1 MLYFNAIPNILT
13 SDGKGNNIIL
23 KNLMIRSEIMPTLLK
38 NPLVFYSYDIQEG
51 DTPEII
57 AHKYYGDS
65 YRYWIILFANQIMD
79 PQWNWPLTNNQF
91 QKYIY
96 EKYIADA
103 TEQSM
108 DIRVYLNT
116 VKEYRKTIKTID
128 HNSNNE
134 SIKVMII
141 DAASYANTAPITSTY
156 TLPNSLVTR
165 TISKE
170 QISIYDYETE
180 QNESKRKINLINS
193 VYVSQMEQQF
203 KTLMSK

>member
-1 MLYFNAIPNILT
+1 
-13 SDGKGNNIIL
+13 
-23 KNLMIRSEIMPTLLK
+23 
-38 NPLVFYSYDIQEG
+38 
-51 DTPEII
+51 
-57 AHKYYGDS
+57 
-65 YRYWIILFANQIMD
+65 
-79 PQWNWPLTNNQF
+79 
-91 QKYIY
+91 
-96 EKYIADA
+96 
-103 TEQSM
+103 M